1 VWWRRRQRGRSG
13 RSCWWW
19 YRRRRRR
26 GWVRRL
32 RGAGYWRAVFEASR
46 VRLVVA
52 VEGVGARERDRG
64 RGGDVGGGTAE
75 RVPVPLGRG
84 AALGRVERTQVDSP
98 GRDAG
103 ARLPSPLPPLLL
115 VLQGTRRRWRWRRRR
130 RRRRRTRREG
140 WAWHRAEAEA
150 PLSLTRRLGHGI
162 AVEGASV
169 SADGGM
175 KATLSVECDRGNVGS
190 LAPAPITHCS
200 GGERDAER
208 IEERAHAR
216 G

>member
-1 VWWRRRQRGRSG
+1 MVS
-13 RSCWWW
+13 
-19 YRRRRRR
+19 
-26 GWVRRL
+26 
-32 RGAGYWRAVFEASR
+32 
-46 VRLVVA
+46 
-52 VEGVGARERDRG
+52 
-64 RGGDVGGGTAE
+64 
-75 RVPVPLGRG
+75 P
-84 AALGRVERTQVDSP
+84 QVDSP

-150 PLSLTRRLGHGI
+150 PLSLTRWLGHGI

-208 IEERAHAR
+208 IEERAPTQAR
-216 G
+216 DVSSKAAEIEAVAREGQHTCARVRRRRSCADGERPRRMRGELLLVSAARSRRRRTPQATRRPKNLSFLASVAGVHQETRWKK